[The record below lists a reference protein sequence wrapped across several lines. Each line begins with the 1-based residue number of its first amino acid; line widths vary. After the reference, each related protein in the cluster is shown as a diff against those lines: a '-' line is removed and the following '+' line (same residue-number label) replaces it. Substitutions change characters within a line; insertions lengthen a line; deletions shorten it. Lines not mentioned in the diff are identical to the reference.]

1 MTPAEKTSSRRGLL
15 WMTLADKS
23 FLEIVYFKITFPTN
37 HENTWML
44 DVFFFFIENIL
55 HCKWSFQVRQKID
68 QNLRTVLWKDNIKNG

>member
-15 WMTLADKS
+15 WMTLADKC

-44 DVFFFFIENIL
+44 DVFFFFSSLKTYYIVNGVSKSDRKLI
-55 HCKWSFQVRQKID
+55 KI
-68 QNLRTVLWKDNIKNG
+68 